1 MSNVVL
7 VTVMIREK
15 ECTKWLCSQGDC
27 EYNPTV
33 EIRAVQYLSKIRE
46 QNKRTGLNDQ
56 SGF

>member
-15 ECTKWLCSQGDC
+15 ECTKWLCSRDC
-27 EYNPTV
+27 EYNFTV